1 MPQFD
6 PDVHFWKQGEVD
18 NLTLGSNGA
27 KIVTDTSATTGSF
40 YAIAFVEAGVFSA
53 LTGTNLQGTW
63 TGVTFPAGFV
73 LYGRF
78 SAFTLSSGKVVAYR
92 FDVDGV

>member
-6 PDVHFWKQGEVD
+6 PDQHFWKQIETD
-18 NLTLGSNGA
+18 NLSLGSNGA
-27 KIVTDTSATTGSF
+27 KIVSDTSANTGSF
-40 YAIAFVEAGVFSA
+40 YAISFIEAGAFSA

-73 LYGRF
+73 VYGRF
-78 SAFTLSSGKVVAYR
+78 SAFTLSAGKVVAYR
-92 FDVDGV
+92 FDVDGL